1 MRLNPSANSNLNCP
15 VCNSPCLNRVPAVI
29 SPWIRELGVKSR
41 VSKYLLCKTCN
52 TGFFSKRYSDSEM
65 SSIYKDYRGS
75 NYVTIREKWE
85 NWYSHSY
92 NANHDSEAW
101 VQSRKKSLNDF
112 ILAQGSAN
120 YDRVVDIGGNR
131 GEYIPEFAKSK
142 YLLDISEREPITNV
156 NRIQSL
162 NEIEGIDLIIY
173 AHILEHVRNPII
185 ELENLF
191 KHSKRIYVEVP
202 FGVPVI
208 SKERKS
214 KLRFWWHLMSSTTP
228 YFWNRQ
234 AAPSTGRTVNP
245 IKMLSQS
252 EHLTFFSEDS
262 MQVIATRLNANLVIQ
277 KSTIR
282 TPDSKSG
289 LVLQCLFIR
298 NLE

>member
-1 MRLNPSANSNLNCP
+1 M
-15 VCNSPCLNRVPAVI
+15 
-29 SPWIRELGVKSR
+29 
-41 VSKYLLCKTCN
+41 T
-52 TGFFSKRYSDSEM
+52 
-65 SSIYKDYRGS
+65 SIYKDYRGL
-75 NYVTIREKWE
+75 NYVQVREKWE
-85 NWYSHSY
+85 NWYDDSY

-120 YDRVVDIGGNR
+120 YERVVDIGGNR

-142 YLLDISEREPITNV
+142 YLLDISERKPITNV

-173 AHILEHVRNPII
+173 AHILEHVRNPMI

-202 FGVPVI
+202 FGVPAI

-214 KLRFWWHLMSSTTP
+214 KLRFWWHLISSTAP

-252 EHLTFFSEDS
+252 EHLTFFSEES

-298 NLE
+298 NLEYEFPENLTIVQQ